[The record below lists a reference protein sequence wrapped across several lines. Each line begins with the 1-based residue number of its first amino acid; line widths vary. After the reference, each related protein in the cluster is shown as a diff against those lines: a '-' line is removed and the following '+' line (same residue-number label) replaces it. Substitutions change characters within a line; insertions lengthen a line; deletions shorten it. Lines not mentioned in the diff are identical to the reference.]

1 MQKAL
6 KKQLITDFQFKYCKE
21 NNLKQTDFASAK
33 INIDKYKL
41 KADDLKLIKLTFKQ
55 PSTTYDQQTV
65 AIAVMSSDFTDLD
78 SWKRLFTATYS
89 LNSEDFLLD
98 LKNL

>member
-21 NNLKQTDFASAK
+21 NSLKQTDFASAK

-41 KADDLKLIKLTFKQ
+41 KADDLKLLKLTFKQ
-55 PSTTYDQQTV
+55 ASTTYDQQTI
-65 AIAVMSSDFTDLD
+65 AIAVMSSDSNLD
-78 SWKRLFTATYS
+78 SWKRLYTASYS
-89 LNSEDFLLD
+89 LNAEDILLD
-98 LKNL
+98 LNNL